1 MCIRFKASDS
11 SMITTEDLQ
20 TMRMEKFTNCSKVLS
35 QHLPGENEVN
45 QDNRPPG
52 RELKPW
58 RP

>member
-1 MCIRFKASDS
+1 
-11 SMITTEDLQ
+11 MITTEDLQ

-52 RELKPW
+52 RELKP
-58 RP
+58 